1 MSDDTALRR
10 NINSSFVGIA
20 ELKRRQAEQLAAF
33 ERWAARGEWQ
43 AIHNAHYD
51 WWMFPID
58 EDSQHGARY
67 TVYAGDIAELKQ
79 DPAYVRNYLR
89 GVELL
94 ALAWGWDLAARR
106 YLEQPQR
113 GQAWSDWPIRLYKAA
128 RSVQLFGYADVFES
142 LKAFALDLIQ
152 KGESLRYGRD
162 DLARLFTEG
171 RPRR

>member
-1 MSDDTALRR
+1 MSTSDSLRR
-10 NINSSFVGIA
+10 NTDPRFVGIA
-20 ELKRRQAEQLAAF
+20 ELKRKQAEQLSIF
-33 ERWAARGEWQ
+33 ERRAAQGDWQ
-43 AIHNAHYD
+43 AIHRDHYD

-58 EDSQHGARY
+58 ESSQHGDAY

-79 DPAYVRNYLR
+79 DPAYVRSYLR

-94 ALAWGWDLAARR
+94 ALAWGWDLARR
-106 YLEQPQR
+106 HAIAKPQR
-113 GQAWSDWPIRLYKAA
+113 GQAWSHWPIRLYKAA
-128 RSVQLFGYADVFES
+128 RSLQLFGYTNEFDS
-142 LKAFALDLIQ
+142 LKAFALDLLS